1 MPKIIVRYK
10 PSFLFG
16 RKAGVNVVR
25 RSFEDGSGKL
35 KIEEFR

>member
-16 RKAGVNVVR
+16 RKAATQR
-25 RSFEDGSGKL
+25 EAELF
-35 KIEEFR
+35 I